1 MYEQIFK
8 AVKAKA
14 LTGAETKLSEGE
26 YDDIFFGL
34 CRDNNETFFQKDLE
48 KFEAVPIRRWPAVL
62 GDLKLGVHFQDIY
75 SVEHYIKQ
83 FNAKNGE
90 EIAVHDLR
98 KENEGLAAL
107 LTESGKPPNN
117 L

>member
-34 CRDNNETFFQKDLE
+34 CRDNNDTFFQKDLE
-48 KFEAVPIRRWPAVL
+48 KFEAVPIRQWPAML
-62 GDLKLGVHFQDIY
+62 RDLKLGVHFQDVH

-90 EIAVHDLR
+90 EVAVHDLR

-107 LTESGKPPNN
+107 LTESSKPPNN